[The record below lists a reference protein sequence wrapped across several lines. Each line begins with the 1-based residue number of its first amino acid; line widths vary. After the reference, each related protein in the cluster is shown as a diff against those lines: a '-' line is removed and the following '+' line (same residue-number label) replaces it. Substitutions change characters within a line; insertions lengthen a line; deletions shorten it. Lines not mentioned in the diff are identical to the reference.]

1 MISGLLDLA
10 RVDGGPVP
18 DHVVDAG
25 AAAQTAVDLYQ
36 DQIDQLGAR
45 VRVGPLPSVM
55 ADEAQ
60 LAEVFSNLIGNSL
73 KFTNGN
79 APKVDVSATGDGEWC
94 WFRVADNGI
103 GIRPD
108 RADEVFEMFVR
119 EGRSDA
125 DGHGIGLAL
134 VRRIV
139 ERQGGRIWVEPGSEV
154 GADIR
159 FVLPAGPLR

>member
-10 RVDGGPVP
+10 RIDGAAPP
-18 DHVVDAG
+18 DHLVDAG
-25 AAAQTAVDLYQ
+25 VAAQAAVDLYQ
-36 DQIDQLGAR
+36 DEIERLGAR
-45 VRVGPLPSVM
+45 VQVGPLPPVM

-73 KFTNGN
+73 KFTNGGT
-79 APKVDVSATGDGEWC
+79 PEVDVSASLDGDWC

-108 RADEVFEMFVR
+108 RAEDIFDMFAR

-125 DGHGIGLAL
+125 EGHGIGLAL

-139 ERQGGRIWVEPGSEV
+139 ERQGGRIWVEPGSER

-159 FVLPAGPLR
+159 FVLPASTLR